1 MLDFCKV
8 RWEAGH
14 LSNIN
19 QFLLIAD
26 YLSED
31 TNQVSFYVMR
41 PGGDLTVTPVKLIRD
56 GQNRITHVQSK
67 NSTATFEYQSG
78 NLVTGFRLESN
89 PK

>member
-1 MLDFCKV
+1 
-8 RWEAGH
+8 
-14 LSNIN
+14 
-19 QFLLIAD
+19 
-26 YLSED
+26 
-31 TNQVSFYVMR
+31 
-41 PGGDLTVTPVKLIRD
+41 LIRD